1 MTRAER
7 LQEMERLYFQR
18 AYSDIEMAER
28 LSTPVHRVDRTTVFR
43 DRGMLESEVPF
54 TQDEDGRY
62 RINRAKY
69 LSSIRVDLREA
80 LSLYLAA
87 RRASQQTRTAQK
99 HTASALEKLAL
110 TLRKPMTERL
120 VKAADAILQQKARP
134 EHDKVFEVVA
144 DAWVQGLRLRVEY
157 QGLHGK
163 EPYGDT
169 ISPYLIEP
177 SPWSDS
183 VYVIGPSDRLGK
195 IIPYRLDRIQRA
207 VLTSEPFTLPEDF
220 DEQELLRHAWGI
232 WRGDGEP
239 VTVKLR
245 FAPGEAARR
254 VQESVWHP
262 LERVT
267 PTEDGGCL
275 WEAPIAEP
283 REMVPWVRGWGADV
297 IVLEPAELREFVS
310 STALQ
315 LALKYQVMTSAT
327 RLPHQILYAK
337 TNPKNRE
344 AVHLLLYHLIDVGQV
359 GLTMW
364 QDVLTAGIR
373 ARLALMLK
381 LSEADCGRFLAFL
394 AALHDLGK
402 ASAGYQKKYAPEWL
416 KSELEQAGLALNGT
430 GDAYKEAFP
439 HGTVTTWALRNLLPE
454 ALGLD
459 VRFAGK
465 IGVALGGHHG
475 AWPGPGA
482 DEYLFDGKHPQWE
495 QVRRDLVWEVRAV
508 FSPPNGVAMP
518 SSVQEQNTF
527 LTILSGLA
535 SVADWI
541 GSRNEECFGFVQ
553 QPISTRRYTLHS
565 AALARKGLSD
575 LGWIGWQPVAS
586 EKVFSETFAYLGI
599 EYPRPL
605 QQAVIDLACDAAS
618 PTLMILE
625 APTGVGK
632 TEIAL
637 YVANRWLGKSEGRGL
652 YVAMPTQATS
662 NQMYTRVGEF
672 LHRQYP
678 DMRLN
683 YHLVH
688 GQAEWAD
695 DLTKQVEL
703 QGVGDDGVSHI
714 NAESWFGPRKRT
726 LLAPFGVGTV
736 DQALMSV
743 LQTRHFFV
751 RLLGLSHKVVIF
763 DEVHAYD
770 TYMNTL
776 FHRLLT
782 WLNAIGT
789 SVIVLSATLPAQTRR
804 DLVKAYMGQ
813 DLTVEAPAYPTLTL
827 ANSESQRTTSLPPPP
842 SHTLALTWCADR
854 EPNKLADLLKRE
866 LTGGGC
872 AAVICNT
879 VGRAQ
884 AIYRVLEA
892 ARKSGELDIDR
903 ENLILFHGRFPPIWR
918 KKIEDRVRRKF
929 EKGGQRPQ
937 RAIVVATQVIEQSLD
952 IDFDLMISELAP
964 VDLLIQRAGRLHRHS
979 SNDEQRYGLPRRLTI
994 IEPDTQATGTPSF
1007 GKDVHVYA
1015 EYILLRTCLRL
1026 RPETEIAI
1034 PGDTTDLIEDV
1045 YDATHALD
1053 TPASISAE
1061 QTQALLKKLENE
1073 GRKAQAKAGQ
1083 DLILAPYERGL
1094 LAQQS
1099 RGLEEDNPAIH
1110 HTLQV
1115 QTRDIDF
1122 SVTVVCLHQ
1131 NESGLFV
1138 YDEDGNHVRIDLL
1151 TPPHEKVTKL
1161 LLQNAIA
1168 IQNKGVGK
1176 HLVEQPSPPSWS
1188 RSAALRYCRHVVFAN
1203 GTCDLPKYT
1212 LKLTQEYGLETI
1224 KKEAQ

>member
-7 LQEMERLYFQR
+7 LQEMERLYCQR

-28 LSTPVHRVDRTTVFR
+28 LSTPEHRVDRTTVFR
-43 DRGMLESEVPF
+43 DRGLLELEVPF
-54 TQDEDGRY
+54 TQDEDGRH

-87 RRASQQTRTAQK
+87 RRASQQTHSAQK

-110 TLRKPMTERL
+110 TLRQPMTQRL
-120 VKAADAILQQKARP
+120 VKAADVILQQKASP
-134 EHDKVFEVVA
+134 ERDRVFETVA
-144 DAWVQGLRLRVEY
+144 DAWVQGLRLRVDY

-163 EPYGDT
+163 EPYKDT

-183 VYVIGPSDRLGK
+183 VYVIGPSDKLGK
-195 IIPYRLDRIQRA
+195 IVPYKLDRIQHA
-207 VLTSEPFTLPEDF
+207 ALSSEPFTLPQEF

-239 VTVKLR
+239 VTVKLK

-262 LERVT
+262 LEQVT

-275 WEAPIAEP
+275 WQAPIAEP

-297 IVLEPAELREFVS
+297 LVLEPTELRELMR
-310 STALQ
+310 STAIQ
-315 LALKYQVMTSAT
+315 LSQQYQVMAEAT
-327 RLPHQILYAK
+327 RLPHQIPYAK
-337 TNPKNRE
+337 TNPKNKE
-344 AVHLLLYHLIDVGQV
+344 AVHLLLYHLVDVGQV
-359 GLTMW
+359 ALTMW

-373 ARLALMLK
+373 TRLASMLE
-381 LSEADCGRFLAFL
+381 LNETDCGRFLAFL

-416 KSELEQAGLALNGT
+416 KRDLEQAGLALNGT
-430 GDAYKEAFP
+430 GDAYAEKFP
-439 HGTVTTWALRNLLPE
+439 HGTVTTWALKSLLLE
-454 ALGLD
+454 TLGLNA
-459 VRFAGK
+459 RFAGK
-465 IGVALGGHHG
+465 IAVALGGHHG
-475 AWPGPGA
+475 AWPGPGV

-495 QVRRDLVWEVRAV
+495 QVRRDLVWETQAV
-508 FSPPNGVAMP
+508 FAPPKCVTIPSPVE
-518 SSVQEQNTF
+518 EQNTF
-527 LTILSGLA
+527 LTILSGLT

-541 GSRNEECFGFVQ
+541 GSRNEECFGFIQ
-553 QPISTRRYTLHS
+553 QPMSTRQYALKS

-575 LGWIGWQPVAS
+575 LGWIGWKPVAS
-586 EKVFSETFAYLGI
+586 EQTFAEAFAYLGI
-599 EYPRPL
+599 ESPRPL
-605 QQAVIDLACDAAS
+605 QQAVIDLACGATG

-637 YVANRWLGKSEGRGL
+637 YVADRWLGKNAGRGL

-678 DMRLN
+678 DMKLN

-695 DLTKQVEL
+695 DLMKEIEL
-703 QGVGDDGVSHI
+703 QGVGDDGLSHI

-770 TYMNTL
+770 AYMNTL

-804 DLVKAYMGQ
+804 DLVKAYTGQ
-813 DLTVEAPAYPTLTL
+813 DLTVGVPGYPTLTL

-842 SHTLALTWCADR
+842 SHILALTWCADR
-854 EPNKLADLLKRE
+854 EPTELANLLKTE

-884 AIYRVLEA
+884 AIYRALET
-892 ARKSGELDIDR
+892 ARQSGELDIER

-918 KKIEDRVRRKF
+918 KKIEDRVRKKF
-929 EKGGQRPQ
+929 EKGGQRPR

-979 SNDEQRYGLPRRLTI
+979 NNDERRYGLPRRLTI
-994 IEPDTQATGTPSF
+994 IEPDTKAIGAPNF
-1007 GKDVHVYA
+1007 GKDIYVYA
-1015 EYILLRTCLRL
+1015 EYILLRTYLRL
-1026 RPETEIAI
+1026 RRETEIAI

-1053 TPASISAE
+1053 MPATISAE
-1061 QTQALLKKLENE
+1061 QTQTLLKKLENE
-1073 GRKAQAKAGQ
+1073 QRKAQAKAGQ
-1083 DLILAPYERGL
+1083 DLILAPHERGL
-1094 LAQQS
+1094 LAQHNL
-1099 RGLEEDNPAIH
+1099 GLEEDNPEIH

-1131 NESGLFV
+1131 DESGLFV
-1138 YDEDGNHVRIDLL
+1138 YDEDDNHVRIDLS
-1151 TPPHEKVTKL
+1151 TPPHEKLTKL

-1168 IQNKGVGK
+1168 IQNKGIGK
-1176 HLVEQPSPPSWS
+1176 YLVEQPPPHSWS
-1188 RSAALRYCRHVVFAN
+1188 RNAALRYCRHAVFVN
-1203 GTCDLPKYT
+1203 GTCDLPT
-1212 LKLTQEYGLETI
+1212 HLLKLSQDFGLETI
-1224 KKEAQ
+1224 KKEAR